1 MMPQIYLEDIKSY
14 FSHEAFWGEHSKY
27 VMLPR
32 RTMHCLTGRKC
43 NLAWGF
49 IVVRGIGLMC
59 GFLNMD
65 RGLCGLNILLAQ
77 KKGATMFLVWFFNQ
91 LAQIWYRK
99 ERWGRD

>member
-1 MMPQIYLEDIKSY
+1 MMPQIYLEDSMKSY

-32 RTMHCLTGRKC
+32 RTMHCLTGRKR

-49 IVVRGIGLMC
+49 IMVRGIGLLC

-77 KKGATMFLVWFFNQ
+77 KKGATMFLFWVFLTSLPRYGN
-91 LAQIWYRK
+91 RK
-99 ERWGRD
+99 ERVG